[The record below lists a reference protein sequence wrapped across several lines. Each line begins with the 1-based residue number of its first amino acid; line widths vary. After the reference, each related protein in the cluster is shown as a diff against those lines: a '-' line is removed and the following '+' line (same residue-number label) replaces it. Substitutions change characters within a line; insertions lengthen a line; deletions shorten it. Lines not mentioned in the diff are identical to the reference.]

1 MPLTYNLQDYDFD
14 FPSELIAQKT
24 AGKGKTRILHCPKN
38 GGAGRILESNEIA
51 ALFKAGDCIVV
62 NNTQVIP
69 ARLLGK
75 TKHGGKAEILLLKQL
90 EPAADNSARWAAWVK
105 PGKAFENG
113 KEIFISKIKCK
124 SEGFAEP
131 EDSKTRIINFS
142 ITNAEFNSFLA
153 ENGHVPLP
161 PYINRSDNASDKD
174 DYQTVFAKYA
184 GAVAA
189 PTASLHFSDDM
200 VAELKN
206 NGVRFAEVTL
216 HVGPGTFENIK
227 ESKDFRKHKMHSEE
241 YQITEEAANTINEAK
256 KNGGRIICVGT
267 TTTRV
272 LETVACG
279 GWGRHVG
286 LPLQP
291 PQKTDIFIYPG
302 FEFKMTDALLTNFHW
317 PKSSLILLVSAFYGR
332 ENTLNAYRYAIQNQM
347 KLFSY
352 GDGMLII

>member
-24 AGKGKTRILHCPKN
+24 AGKGKTKILHCPKN
-38 GGAGRILESNEIA
+38 GGEPRVLESNEIT

-113 KEIFISKIKCK
+113 KEISISKIKCK
-124 SEGFAEP
+124 SEGFAEQG
-131 EDSKTRIINFS
+131 DSKTRIINFS
-142 ITNAEFNSFLA
+142 IPNAEFNSFLA
-153 ENGHVPLP
+153 ANGHVPLP
-161 PYINRSDNASDKD
+161 PYINRGDNASDKD

-189 PTASLHFSDDM
+189 PTASLHFSEDM

-206 NGVRFAEVTL
+206 KGVRFAEVTL

-227 ESKDFRKHKMHSEE
+227 ETEDFRKHKMHSEE
-241 YQITEEAANTINEAK
+241 YQITEEAANTINDAK

-267 TTTRV
+267 TTARV
-272 LETVACG
+272 LETVFCG
-279 GWGRHVG
+279 GCRGRPTC
-286 LPLQP
+286 LPQP

>member
-1 MPLTYNLQDYDFD
+1 MAVTVGSGVHRIGVQMSHNLKDYDFD

-38 GGAGRILESNEIA
+38 GGALRILESNEITD
-51 ALFKAGDCIVV
+51 LFKAGDCIVV

-131 EDSKTRIINFS
+131 EDSKTRIINFF
-142 ITNAEFNSFLA
+142 IPNTEFNSFLA
-153 ENGHVPLP
+153 QNGHVPLP
-161 PYINRSDNASDKD
+161 PYINRGDNASDKD

-189 PTASLHFSDDM
+189 PTASLHFSEDM

-206 NGVRFAEVTL
+206 KGVRFAEVTL

-227 ESKDFRKHKMHSEE
+227 ESEDFRKHKMHSEE
-241 YQITEEAANTINEAK
+241 YQITEEAANTINETK
-256 KNGGRIICVGT
+256 KNGGRVICIGT

-272 LETVACG
+272 LET
-279 GWGRHVG
+279 R
-286 LPLQP
+286 QP
-291 PQKTDIFIYPG
+291 QQTTNLFIYPG
-302 FEFKMTDALLTNFHW
+302 FEFKTTDALLTNFHW

-332 ENTLNAYRYAIQNQM
+332 ENTLNAYKYAIQNQM

>member
-38 GGAGRILESNEIA
+38 GGELRILESNEIT

-75 TKHGGKAEILLLKQL
+75 TRYGGKAEILLLKQL
-90 EPAADNSARWAAWVK
+90 KPAADNSARWAAWVK

-131 EDSKTRIINFS
+131 DDSKTRIINFS
-142 ITNAEFNSFLA
+142 IPNAEFNSFLA

-174 DYQTVFAKYA
+174 DYQTVFAKCA

-189 PTASLHFSDDM
+189 PTASLHFSEDM

-206 NGVRFAEVTL
+206 KGVRFAEVTL

-227 ESKDFRKHKMHSEE
+227 ETEDFRKHKMHSEE
-241 YQITEEAANTINEAK
+241 YQITEGAANTINEAK
-256 KNGGRIICVGT
+256 KNGGRIICIGT

-272 LETVACG
+272 LETV
-279 GWGRHVG
+279 GRG
-286 LPLQP
+286 S
-291 PQKTDIFIYPG
+291 KTDIFIYPG
-302 FEFKMTDALLTNFHW
+302 FEFKMTDVLLTNFHW